1 MDVSLV
7 KDLFLVLS
15 AALFGGLIVKILKLQ
30 PIIGYIL
37 SGFVFGIFFP
47 SLTGGVLKL
56 AEFGA
61 ILLLFSIGLELTL
74 SRLEK
79 IFKAAVIGGFLQI
92 VFSTL
97 FIFFILLALGLG
109 NLTSFILA
117 MGFSLSST
125 AVVVKILSARGNTDT
140 VYGEL
145 MIGWLLVQDLAVIP
159 MMIILPTL
167 TDSNSWLLSSLMALG
182 KALFV
187 ILFIVILG
195 RFLAPKLLHFVASLN
210 SRELLIITA
219 VALALGTAIL
229 TSYFGISAA
238 LGAFLAGVVISETQ
252 ENHAVFAE
260 TRPLRDLF
268 VALFFVSLG
277 YLLKPEILISKIGL
291 ILLLVVLVLFVKFVI
306 FMVISYLFGYY
317 RRTAFMASLGLT
329 EVGEFSFIILS
340 QAVILG
346 LVTTETASV
355 GMAVALITLLLTPI
369 LMGRSSD
376 IWGLVKNWRMFKAG
390 CLKAKMGADRLE
402 GKDVDIRDHTIICG
416 FGRVGSW
423 VGKAFDILNMPY
435 IVVDYNQK
443 AIKEAKKKGLQCV
456 YGDAS
461 EIGVLEKSR
470 IDTAKAVI
478 IAIPDRFVQEEIITR
493 LQTKYPNVKIY
504 SRARYDEDWERL
516 KFLRVK
522 NIVQPEFEASLFIV
536 RSILKSMGKSSEE
549 MGKMI
554 KTLRQSRSM
563 SI

>member
-7 KDLFLVLS
+7 RDLFLVLS
-15 AALFGGLIVKILKLQ
+15 AALFGGLAVKILKLQ

-37 SGFVFGIFFP
+37 SGFIFGIFFP
-47 SLTGGVLKL
+47 SLTGGVAKL

-79 IFKAAVIGGFLQI
+79 IFKVAVIGGVLQI
-92 VFSTL
+92 ILSTL
-97 FIFFILLALGLG
+97 FIFLILLALGLG
-109 NLTSFILA
+109 SLNSFVLA

-125 AVVVKILSARGNTDT
+125 AVVVKILSAKGNTDT

-167 TDSNSWLLSSLMALG
+167 MDSNSWILSSLIALG

-187 ILFIVILG
+187 VFFVVILG

-277 YLLKPEILISKIGL
+277 YLLRPEILISRIGL
-291 ILLLVVLVLFVKFVI
+291 ILLLVVIILLIKFVI
-306 FMVISYLFGYY
+306 FMTVSYLFGYY
-317 RRTAFMASLGLT
+317 KRTAFVASLGLT

-346 LVTTETASV
+346 VISSETASV
-355 GMAVALITLLLTPI
+355 GMAVALITLLLTPV
-369 LMGRSSD
+369 LMGRSST
-376 IWGLVKNWRMFKAG
+376 IWGFVKNWKVF
-390 CLKAKMGADRLE
+390 KMGHLKTGVDELKE
-402 GKDVDIRDHTIICG
+402 GVNIENHTVICG
-416 FGRVGSW
+416 FGRVGRW
-423 VGKAFDILNMPY
+423 VGRALDILDMPY
-435 IVVDYNQK
+435 VVIDYNQK
-443 AIKEAKKKGLQCV
+443 TVKEAKKKGLQCI

-461 EIGVLEKSR
+461 EIGVLEKSK
-470 IDTAKAVI
+470 IDTAKAVV
-478 IAIPDRFVQEEIITR
+478 IAVPDRFVQEEIITR
-493 LQTKYPNVKIY
+493 LQTKYPDVKIY
-504 SRARYDEDWERL
+504 SRARYDRDWERL

-536 RSILKSMGKSSEE
+536 KSILRSMGKSSEE
-549 MGKMI
+549 RGKMI

>member
-7 KDLFLVLS
+7 RDLFLVLS
-15 AALFGGLIVKILKLQ
+15 AALFGGLVVKILKLQ

-37 SGFVFGIFFP
+37 SGFIFGIFFP
-47 SLTGGVLKL
+47 SLTGGISKL
-56 AEFGA
+56 AELGA

-79 IFKAAVIGGFLQI
+79 MFKVAVIGGALQI
-92 VFSTL
+92 IFSTL
-97 FIFFILLALGLG
+97 FIFFILLTLGLG
-109 NLTSFILA
+109 SLNSFILA

-125 AVVVKILSARGNTDT
+125 AVVVKILSAKGNIDT

-167 TDSNSWLLSSLMALG
+167 MNSNSWLLSSLMALG

-187 ILFIVILG
+187 IFFIVVLG

-252 ENHAVFAE
+252 ENHAIFAE

-291 ILLLVVLVLFVKFVI
+291 ILLLVVFVLLIKFII
-306 FMVISYLFGYY
+306 FMIVSYLFGYY
-317 RRTAFMASLGLT
+317 RRTAFIASMGLM
-329 EVGEFSFIILS
+329 EVGEFSFIIFS
-340 QAVILG
+340 QAIILG
-346 LVTTETASV
+346 VISSEIASV

-369 LMGRSSD
+369 LMGKSSN
-376 IWGLVKNWRMFKAG
+376 IWGFVKNWKVF
-390 CLKAKMGADRLE
+390 KMGHLKTGMDKLE
-402 GKDVDIRDHTIICG
+402 GVIDVKNHTVICG
-416 FGRVGSW
+416 FGRVGRW
-423 VGKAFDILNMPY
+423 IGKAFDILDMPY
-435 IVVDYNQK
+435 VVIDYNQK
-443 AIKEAKKKGLQCV
+443 TVKEVKKKGLQCI

-461 EIGVLEKSR
+461 EIGVLEKSK
-470 IDTAKAVI
+470 IDVAKAIVI
-478 IAIPDRFVQEEIITR
+478 AVPDRFVQEEIITR
-493 LQTKYPNVKIY
+493 LQTRYPDVKIY

-536 RSILKSMGKSSEE
+536 KSILRSMGKSSEE